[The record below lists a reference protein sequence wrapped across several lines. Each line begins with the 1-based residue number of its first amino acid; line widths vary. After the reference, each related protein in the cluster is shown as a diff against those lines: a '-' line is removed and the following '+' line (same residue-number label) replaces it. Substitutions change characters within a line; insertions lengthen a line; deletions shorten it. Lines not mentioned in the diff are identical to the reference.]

1 MAFKRLLA
9 AHALLALMAGQSIGL
24 ALTGPSRLLQDR
36 PAAAQADLTPEE
48 KKALEAR
55 AVALVG
61 QMVSDALSLQ
71 LIENRIQVICFAAE
85 MLWKRDEPRAR
96 GYLQEATAQFMG
108 MPPLP
113 TEPGPQAV
121 RAWRERGSTRSMILQ
136 TISKFDP
143 RMGLDFLRASRQ
155 VMAGGAPGGAMEGR
169 SNQDY
174 EKNYE
179 MQLAVQIAENDPQ
192 TALQLAEDALKSDLS
207 YQVIEVWRR
216 LMTRDPQAGGKLAGQ
231 LISKLR
237 SSDLVK
243 NQNSISIVNEMAHD
257 LRARIQEL
265 KNATPPAA
273 GAAGQAQKPAA
284 TLAELEPLYKE
295 LLGLIASASLKIT
308 PANFL
313 DIQEQGFARNLLGYA
328 QAMLPDMEKHLPAKA
343 PLVRAKL
350 NQFQKAFYHTPASSI
365 DDFSEIQK
373 KSAAELMAMAEKAG
387 EGEKEVFYSQAMM
400 KAIQEGDTDLARQ
413 ISRQHLRAE
422 GQGEFLVREID
433 RVERERAVKEGKIE
447 EARKGVSQ
455 IKNEVERA
463 RALISMASQVE
474 AAKDVKLRKQL
485 LDEARGMIGDKMETR
500 AQLDTQLSLAAA
512 YLDIDADY
520 SFATLTA
527 SVEKLNAVMA
537 ATLVVMRFTQDV
549 PVEEEEMRVGQ
560 AGVSEMVAGQW
571 NHLLAAFARKDFART
586 QAAIEQWQSLPV
598 RLTVNMSLVTE
609 LIGEDQEEG
618 RPRFIFERGIQ

>member
-1 MAFKRLLA
+1 MVFKRLLA
-9 AHALLALMAGQSIGL
+9 AHVMLALLVGQSFGL
-24 ALTGPSRLLQDR
+24 APTGRPQLSQDR
-36 PAAAQADLTPEE
+36 PAAARADLKPEE
-48 KKALEAR
+48 KKALEAQ

-61 QMVSDALSLQ
+61 RMVTDAMSLQ
-71 LIENRIQVICFAAE
+71 LVENRIQVICFAAE

-96 GYLQEATAQFMG
+96 GYLQEATGQFMA
-108 MPPLP
+108 MAPLP

-121 RAWRERGSTRSMILQ
+121 QAWRERGNLRSMILQ

-155 VMAGGAPGGAMEGR
+155 AMASGAPGGANDGR
-169 SNQDY
+169 SSQEY

-192 TALQLAEDALKSDLS
+192 TALQLVEDALKSDLS

-216 LMTRDPQAGGKLAGQ
+216 LMARDAQTGGKLASQ
-231 LISKLR
+231 IISKLR

-243 NQNSISIVNEMAHD
+243 NQNNISIVNEMAHD
-257 LRARIQEL
+257 LRIRFQEL
-265 KNATPPAA
+265 KSAPPAA
-273 GAAGQAQKPAA
+273 GAAGQAQKPTAS
-284 TLAELEPLYKE
+284 LVELESIYKE
-295 LLGLIASASLKIT
+295 LLDLIASASLKIT

-400 KAIQEGDTDLARQ
+400 KAIQEGDADLARQ

-447 EARKGVSQ
+447 EARKGVSR

-474 AAKDVKLRKQL
+474 AAKDAKLRKQL

-500 AQLDTQLSLAAA
+500 AQLDTQLSLATA
-512 YLDIDADY
+512 YLDIDADF